1 MIELLFAALINLSQV
16 IMNNNKLLTLTIIL
30 SETLA
35 QTKYSLFFE
44 CAQTATTNKKYLWI

>member
-1 MIELLFAALINLSQV
+1 MIDLLFAALINLSQV

-44 CAQTATTNKKYLWI
+44 CAQTATTSKKYL

>member
-16 IMNNNKLLTLTIIL
+16 MMNNNKLLTLTIIF

-44 CAQTATTNKKYLWI
+44 CAQTATTSKKYL

>member
-1 MIELLFAALINLSQV
+1 MIELLFVASINLSQGM
-16 IMNNNKLLTLTIIL
+16 MNNKKLLTLTIIL

-44 CAQTATTNKKYLWI
+44 CAQTATTSKKYLWI